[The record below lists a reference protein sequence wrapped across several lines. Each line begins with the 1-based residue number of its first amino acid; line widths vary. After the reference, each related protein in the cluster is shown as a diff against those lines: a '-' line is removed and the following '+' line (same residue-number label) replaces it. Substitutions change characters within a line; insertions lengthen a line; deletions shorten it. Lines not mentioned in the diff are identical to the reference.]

1 MPGLPYAGLQQVARR
16 TVLAARREEVGC
28 RSYRRGSW
36 ELRAEAAQVR
46 GRSEKE
52 YNWEKRY
59 LSNEVAQWRSSS
71 TKKYSSLIHAHRLLH
86 SFIRSFNGS
95 VVHWFIVSRI
105 HCFIGW
111 LNTAWLN
118 RWFVGLML
126 PRFIVRLLRWF
137 IRSLVIVLL
146 VHGVIVSL
154 NHRFIGSV
162 IRRFKCLSER
172 RRKKN
177 MTNSLVGH
185 KIYHQRTCHFF
196 ARKHARWTDAN

>member
-1 MPGLPYAGLQQVARR
+1 MPGLLYAGLQQVARR

-105 HCFIGW
+105 HCFIGSVIHLFIGW
-111 LNTAWLN
+111 WKTAWLN

-126 PRFIVRLLRWF
+126 PWFIVRLLRWF

-146 VHGVIVSL
+146 VHWVIVSL

-172 RRKKN
+172 RRKK
-177 MTNSLVGH
+177 TWQIV
-185 KIYHQRTCHFF
+185 
-196 ARKHARWTDAN
+196 